1 MPGGKARRLLSAS
14 AQEPTSASSPSR
26 NSAFDQASTMYAY
39 VGRRILATL
48 PVLGIVAVVVF
59 AILHLSPGDPAA
71 LIAGDHATPQQT
83 ADIRA
88 KLGLD
93 RPLY

>member
-1 MPGGKARRLLSAS
+1 
-14 AQEPTSASSPSR
+14 
-26 NSAFDQASTMYAY
+26 MYGYLA
-39 VGRRILATL
+39 RRILATL
-48 PVLGIVAVVVF
+48 PVLGIVALVVF

-71 LIAGDHATPQQT
+71 LIAGDHATPQQI
-83 ADIRA
+83 AEIRS